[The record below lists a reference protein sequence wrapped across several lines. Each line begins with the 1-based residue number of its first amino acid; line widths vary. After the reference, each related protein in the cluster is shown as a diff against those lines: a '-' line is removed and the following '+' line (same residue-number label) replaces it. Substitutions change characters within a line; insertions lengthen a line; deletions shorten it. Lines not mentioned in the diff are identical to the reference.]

1 VSWSE
6 ITKQGGQRRSSGQK
20 GHNGDASDDPLE
32 DALRQGA
39 GAQDPP
45 RLHVVPREPRLGGL
59 ALWAPG
65 GGRRP
70 RGFRTKCGGLAA
82 LPPPFLHDLRHVRP
96 RSCNYVCVSCILGI
110 YAWGRVYVMY
120 VLSGRKKTIGKNRPL
135 RKFFVA
141 LNVGSSHIYY
151 PSRDFY
157 VSKKVLQTEK
167 WEVWFARHNDRPQ

>member
-1 VSWSE
+1 LERNHKTGGAEEVLWS
-6 ITKQGGQRRSSGQK
+6 KGPQRR
-20 GHNGDASDDPLE
+20 
-32 DALRQGA
+32 RQRR
-39 GAQDPP
+39 P
-45 RLHVVPREPRLGGL
+45 
-59 ALWAPG
+59 PG
-65 GGRRP
+65 GCPPAGRWSPGSSPSP
-70 RGFRTKCGGLAA
+70 RRTARTATWWPGTVGTWGREEATRIPNKMRRSCGPYPL
-82 LPPPFLHDLRHVRP
+82 FLHDLRHVRP
-96 RSCNYVCVSCILGI
+96 RYCNYVCVSCILGI

-120 VLSGRKKTIGKNRPL
+120 VLSGREKTIGKNRPL